1 MMTCQQDSF
10 REELTMT
17 AVKIGI
23 IIGSTRPGRVGDQVA
38 KWVLEQASARTDAE
52 FELVDLAD
60 FALPHLDEAVPPS
73 LGQYAQAHTKAWA
86 EKVDSFDGYI
96 FVTPEYNHST
106 SGALK
111 NALDFVYGEWND
123 KAAGLVS
130 YGAAGGT
137 RAAEHLRLILGE
149 LQVADVR
156 QQVAFSLMT
165 DFENYRVFTPA
176 AYHQGMLAT
185 QLDQL
190 VPWAAALKGVRDAR
204 SALAAAASPEAAS
217 HARTPPHPPSR
228 APGAFVIGSGRLV
241 RQAVGVVDTGP
252 HANGWRGAL
261 ERGVVDALRPLAGA
275 HVREHLVESALRA
288 ERDERGAFRVPDR
301 AADGHRGGVA
311 VGVVVVRAS
320 EHRTLGNGGQFVERH
335 AHGDLQGRLR
345 RCDTAMVARTRRTA
359 QCSTPSFPLVRPYF
373 LVRLA

>member
-1 MMTCQQDSF
+1 
-10 REELTMT
+10 MT
-17 AVKIGI
+17 AVRIGI

-38 KWVLEQASARTDAE
+38 KWVLEHASARSDAE
-52 FELVDLAD
+52 FELIDLAD

-73 LGQYAQAHTKAWA
+73 LGQYAQSHTKAWA

-156 QQVAFSLMT
+156 QQVSFSLMS
-165 DFENYRVFTPA
+165 DFENYTAFTPA

-190 VPWAAALKGVRDAR
+190 VPWAAALKSVREAR
-204 SALAAAASPEAAS
+204 AALATAA
-217 HARTPPHPPSR
+217 
-228 APGAFVIGSGRLV
+228 
-241 RQAVGVVDTGP
+241 
-252 HANGWRGAL
+252 
-261 ERGVVDALRPLAGA
+261 
-275 HVREHLVESALRA
+275 
-288 ERDERGAFRVPDR
+288 
-301 AADGHRGGVA
+301 
-311 VGVVVVRAS
+311 
-320 EHRTLGNGGQFVERH
+320 
-335 AHGDLQGRLR
+335 
-345 RCDTAMVARTRRTA
+345 
-359 QCSTPSFPLVRPYF
+359 
-373 LVRLA
+373 

>member
-1 MMTCQQDSF
+1 
-10 REELTMT
+10 MT
-17 AVKIGI
+17 AVRIGI

-38 KWVLEQASARTDAE
+38 TWVLEHASARSDAE

-156 QQVAFSLMT
+156 QQVSFSLAT
-165 DFENYRVFTPA
+165 DFENYTAFTPA
-176 AYHQGMLAT
+176 AYHQGMLAA

-190 VPWAAALKGVRDAR
+190 VPWAAALKGVREAR
-204 SALAAAASPEAAS
+204 AALATAA
-217 HARTPPHPPSR
+217 
-228 APGAFVIGSGRLV
+228 
-241 RQAVGVVDTGP
+241 
-252 HANGWRGAL
+252 
-261 ERGVVDALRPLAGA
+261 
-275 HVREHLVESALRA
+275 
-288 ERDERGAFRVPDR
+288 
-301 AADGHRGGVA
+301 
-311 VGVVVVRAS
+311 
-320 EHRTLGNGGQFVERH
+320 
-335 AHGDLQGRLR
+335 
-345 RCDTAMVARTRRTA
+345 
-359 QCSTPSFPLVRPYF
+359 
-373 LVRLA
+373 